1 MSNVTDGRNPEWLD
15 GAAQKAAGRAV
26 DDIFGW
32 VDGRL
37 RERRFEEID
46 SLLESMQI
54 EELPTVVLLAFLTI
68 TLPVHDQLI
77 NRPAFFRRV
86 KELLIEREG
95 SRTESL
101 LRGLEFPYQLP
112 GHYE

>member
-1 MSNVTDGRNPEWLD
+1 MSNVTDGKNPEWLD
-15 GAAQKAAGRAV
+15 NAAQMSTRRAV

-37 RERRFEEID
+37 CERRFEEID
-46 SLLESMQI
+46 LLLRDMQI

-68 TLPVHDQLI
+68 TLPVHDQII
-77 NRPAFFRRV
+77 NRTAFFRRV
-86 KELLIEREG
+86 RELLIEREG

-101 LRGLEFPYQLP
+101 LRGLEFPAP
-112 GHYE
+112 PWTVR